1 MLKNSIMQEELL
13 IYSKYITSI
22 DLGVKDL
29 VIISDEI
36 KYKVKEII
44 EKGKII
50 YQNILQIVL

>member
-1 MLKNSIMQEELL
+1 MQEELL